1 MTDTP
6 GWAPP
11 SSSEQPGEEGR
22 PPAGAPTVP
31 GQSSPHGTTP
41 PAWGGGYGGPPPGG
55 QQAWGGAPGGQQ
67 PWGGQP
73 WGFPQSPKPG
83 VIPLRPLG
91 VGEILDGAFSTVR
104 RHWRTTLGI
113 SLGLA
118 VVQQTIVVLIQWQAY
133 QNPDSVLPVV
143 SALAQ
148 VPLTLL
154 IGVVATALLTMVVS
168 RAILGRSVT
177 VGEAWRDSR
186 PRVLQLLGLTLLN
199 ALIMLGIILVSA
211 APLIGYVIA
220 SRPDPNPGLVVLLA
234 MVLGAG
240 VLAAFWVT
248 VQLSLAAP
256 ALMLEKQGIRAAFS
270 RSRRLVRGSW
280 WRVFFISALGSVL
293 ITIIAGIIEIP
304 FSLVGV
310 VMAGDELL
318 GDSLTTGLDPAL
330 PLGALMVIAVG
341 GVLGGAVTIPAGAA
355 INVLIYVDQRIRREA
370 LDIELTR
377 AAGLAEAGPSG
388 PTEPGPSGPA
398 APADGGDPAAA
409 RP

>member
-11 SSSEQPGEEGR
+11 SSSEQPGEESR

-31 GQSSPHGTTP
+31 GQSSPHGSTP
-41 PAWGGGYGGPPPGG
+41 PPWGGGYGGPPPGG
-55 QQAWGGAPGGQQ
+55 PKPWGGAPGGQ

-73 WGFPQSPKPG
+73 WGGQPGGWPQSPKPG

-118 VVQQTIVVLIQWQAY
+118 VLQQTIVVLIQWQSY

-143 SALAQ
+143 SALVS

-168 RAILGRSVT
+168 RAILGREVT

-199 ALIMLGIILVSA
+199 FLILLGFAVVAL
-211 APLIGYVIA
+211 APVVGY
-220 SRPDPNPGLVVLLA
+220 LLA
-234 MVLGAG
+234 SGSDRNDG
-240 VLAAFWVT
+240 VVGLLAVFAFAVGVAAYWVV

-270 RSRRLVRGSW
+270 RSLRLVRGSW
-280 WRVFFISALGSVL
+280 WRVCGITLLGTVL
-293 ITIIAGIIEIP
+293 VSIIAGIIEIP

-318 GDSLTTGLDPAL
+318 GDSLTAGLDPAL
-330 PLGALMVIAVG
+330 PLGALVVIAVG
-341 GVLGGAVTIPAGAA
+341 GVIGGAVTIPAGAA

-377 AAGLAEAGPSG
+377 AAGLAEPGPVGPAGPTG
-388 PTEPGPSGPA
+388 PT
-398 APADGGDPAAA
+398 DGGDPAAA
-409 RP
+409 RL

>member
-31 GQSSPHGTTP
+31 GQSSPHGSTP
-41 PAWGGGYGGPPPGG
+41 PPWGGGYGGPPPGG
-55 QQAWGGAPGGQQ
+55 PKPWGGAPGGQ

-73 WGFPQSPKPG
+73 WGGQPGGWPQSPKPG

-118 VVQQTIVVLIQWQAY
+118 VLQQTIVVLIQWQSY

-143 SALAQ
+143 SALVS

-168 RAILGRSVT
+168 RAILGRAVT
-177 VGEAWRDSR
+177 VGEAWRDAR

-199 ALIMLGIILVSA
+199 ALIMLGIVLVAA
-211 APLIGYVIA
+211 APLIGYLIA

-234 MVLGAG
+234 VVVVAG
-240 VLAAFWVT
+240 VLAAGWIT

-280 WRVFFISALGSVL
+280 WRVFGISALGSVL
-293 ITIIAGIIEIP
+293 VSIIAGIIEMP
-304 FSLVGV
+304 FSIVGV
-310 VMAGDELL
+310 VMAGDELF

-330 PLGALMVIAVG
+330 PPAALVVIAVG
-341 GVLGGAVTIPAGAA
+341 GVIGGTITIPAGAA

-377 AAGLAEAGPSG
+377 AAGLAEPGPVEPAGPAG
-388 PTEPGPSGPA
+388 PT
-398 APADGGDPAAA
+398 DGGDPAAA
-409 RP
+409 RL

>member
-31 GQSSPHGTTP
+31 GQSSPIGSTP
-41 PAWGGGYGGPPPGG
+41 PPWGGGYGGPPPGG
-55 QQAWGGAPGGQQ
+55 PQPWGGAPGGQ

-73 WGFPQSPKPG
+73 WGWPQSPKPG

-118 VVQQTIVVLIQWQAY
+118 VLQQTVVVLVQWQSY
-133 QNPDSVLPVV
+133 ENPDSVLPAV
-143 SALAQ
+143 SAL
-148 VPLTLL
+148 VSLPLNLL

-168 RAILGRSVT
+168 RAILGRPVT

-186 PRVLQLLGLTLLN
+186 PRVLQLVGLTLLN
-199 ALIMLGIILVSA
+199 LLIVLGFAVVALG
-211 APLIGYVIA
+211 PLFGYLLA
-220 SRPDPNPGLVVLLA
+220 TGSDRNPGLVGLLVLFA
-234 MVLGAG
+234 AAVVA
-240 VLAAFWVT
+240 AAFWILI
-248 VQLSLAAP
+248 QLSLAAP

-280 WRVFFISALGSVL
+280 WRVCGISVL
-293 ITIIAGIIEIP
+293 GTVLVSIIAGIIEIP

-318 GDSLTTGLDPAL
+318 GDSLTSGLDPAL
-330 PLGALMVIAVG
+330 PLGALVVIAVG

-377 AAGLAEAGPSG
+377 AAGLAEPGPSG
-388 PTEPGPSGPA
+388 PTEPGPTGPA